1 MPGGMGGTQ
10 LPMGK
15 AVYQAACD
23 GNEAELRRLIRLG
36 GSVNCHIPEVRLR
49 MPRVLVAL
57 SLRRQ
62 RRVRTS
68 QLHVTRGADGFA
80 AAPPTRRPSHA
91 RPRRSARLSSIDRP
105 QVTIDPFSSLDRLLR
120 SQDSDSTA
128 LMVGSA
134 YGREGCVQL
143 LLDSG
148 ATVNDTNVSAE
159 LLRCPVAS
167 LFAYVRP
174 MNLPVISL
182 CISL

>member
-1 MPGGMGGTQ
+1 
-10 LPMGK
+10 MGK

-49 MPRVLVAL
+49 MPRVVVAACTL
-57 SLRRQ
+57 RPRGSAAFAQASCTRRVAPMASPPPRRHAAPRTCVLDVRRASLRSPSSNYR
-62 RRVRTS
+62 S
-68 QLHVTRGADGFA
+68 LFLTRCFA
-80 AAPPTRRPSHA
+80 
-91 RPRRSARLSSIDRP
+91 
-105 QVTIDPFSSLDRLLR
+105 LR
-120 SQDSDSTA
+120 SQDCDSTA

-159 LLRCPVAS
+159 LPRCPVAP
-167 LFAYVRP
+167 LFAYVCP
-174 MNLPVISL
+174 MHLPVISL
-182 CISL
+182 CITL

>member
-1 MPGGMGGTQ
+1 MVESDRRAQRRQHPYSVPGGMGGMPGGMGGTQ

-49 MPRVLVAL
+49 MPRVIVAL

-80 AAPPTRRPSHA
+80 AAPPTRRPSHV
-91 RPRRSARLSSIDRP
+91 RPRRSARLSSI
-105 QVTIDPFSSLDRLLR
+105 
-120 SQDSDSTA
+120 A
-128 LMVGSA
+128 LK
-134 YGREGCVQL
+134 
-143 LLDSG
+143 
-148 ATVNDTNVSAE
+148 
-159 LLRCPVAS
+159 
-167 LFAYVRP
+167 
-174 MNLPVISL
+174 
-182 CISL
+182 